1 MFISQKQLE
10 RAAFFFPVR
19 ETTRSPAILFE
30 LALGLAFIEATI
42 WTAATTQRVLFWI
55 SAAWFLIAGVLAIRR
70 GEPTGL
76 KAPPLRLA
84 LAVTGLTSLL
94 AALILIAAATL
105 HTVHGLFGTRAPLLH
120 ASAYLIWALVQQY
133 IQQSFFFVRI
143 EQLIGNRPL
152 ASFMTAL
159 LFGLVHLPSP
169 VLTPVTF
176 FGGWVLSE
184 LFRRYRSLWPLAFA
198 HGVIG
203 LTLAVAVPDQIHHHM
218 RVGLGYL
225 RYR

>member
-1 MFISQKQLE
+1 
-10 RAAFFFPVR
+10 VR
-19 ETTRSPAILFE
+19 ETTGSRANAFE
-30 LALGLAFIEATI
+30 IALGLAFIEATI
-42 WTAATTQRVLFWI
+42 WTATNTQRVLFWI
-55 SAAWFLIAGVLAIRR
+55 SAAWFLIAAILAVRR

-76 KAPPLRLA
+76 KAPHWRMA
-84 LAVTGLTSLL
+84 LVVAGLTLLL

-105 HTVHGLFGTRAPLLH
+105 HTLHGLFGSRAPILH
-120 ASAYLIWALVQQY
+120 TSAYLIWALVQQY

-143 EQLIGNRPL
+143 EQLMGNRPL
-152 ASFMTAL
+152 ASFLTAL
-159 LFGLVHLPSP
+159 LFGLVHLPNP

-176 FGGWVLSE
+176 LGGWILSE

-203 LTLAVAVPDQIHHHM
+203 LTIAVAVPDQIHHHM

>member
-1 MFISQKQLE
+1 M
-10 RAAFFFPVR
+10 R
-19 ETTRSPAILFE
+19 ETTGRHAIVFE
-30 LALGLAFIEATI
+30 IALGLAFIEATI
-42 WTAATTQRVLFWI
+42 WTAASVQRTLFWM
-55 SAAWFLIAGVLAIRR
+55 SAAWFLIAAVLAVKR

-76 KAPPLRLA
+76 KAPHWRMA
-84 LAVTGLTSLL
+84 MVVAGLTLL
-94 AALILIAAATL
+94 PAALVLIAAATL
-105 HTVHGLFGTRAPLLH
+105 HTLHGLFGTRAPLLH

-143 EQLIGNRPL
+143 EQLMGNRPF
-152 ASFMTAL
+152 ASFLTAL
-159 LFGLVHLPSP
+159 LFGLVHFPNP

-176 FGGWVLSE
+176 LGGWVLSE

-198 HGVIG
+198 HGVVG
-203 LTLAVAVPDQIHHHM
+203 LVIAVAVPDQIHHHM

>member
-1 MFISQKQLE
+1 MSYLK
-10 RAAFFFPVR
+10 AARKGCFLFSVR
-19 ETTRSPAILFE
+19 ETNGSRAIPFE
-30 LALGLAFIEATI
+30 LALGLACIEATI
-42 WTAATTQRVLFWI
+42 WTPAPCQRVLFWI
-55 SAAWFLIAGVLAIRR
+55 SAAWFLIAAVLAVRR

-76 KAPPLRLA
+76 KAPPWRMA
-84 LAVTGLTSLL
+84 LAVIGLTALL
-94 AALILIAAATL
+94 AALILIAAAIL
-105 HTVHGLFGTRAPLLH
+105 HTLHGLFGTRVPLLH

-133 IQQSFFFVRI
+133 IQQSFFLVRI
-143 EQLIGNRPL
+143 EQLTGNRPL

-159 LFGLVHLPSP
+159 LFSLVHLPNP

-176 FGGWVLSE
+176 LGGWLLSE

-225 RYR
+225 HYR

>member
-1 MFISQKQLE
+1 MREIIGS
-10 RAAFFFPVR
+10 RAIV
-19 ETTRSPAILFE
+19 FE
-30 LALGLAFIEATI
+30 MALGLAFIEATI
-42 WTAATTQRVLFWI
+42 WTAASTQHVLFWI
-55 SAAWFLIAGVLAIRR
+55 SAAWFLIAAVLAVRR

-76 KAPPLRLA
+76 QPPPLRMA
-84 LAVTGLTSLL
+84 LIVTGLTLLL
-94 AALILIAAATL
+94 AAMVLIAAATL
-105 HTVHGLFGTRAPLLH
+105 HTLHGLFGTRAPFLH
-120 ASAYLIWALVQQY
+120 ASAYLVWALVQQY

-152 ASFMTAL
+152 ASFLTAL
-159 LFGLVHLPSP
+159 LFGLVHIPNP
-169 VLTPVTF
+169 VLMPVTF
-176 FGGWVLSE
+176 LGGWVLSE

-203 LTLAVAVPDQIHHHM
+203 LVIAVAVPDQMHHHM

>member
-1 MFISQKQLE
+1 M
-10 RAAFFFPVR
+10 R
-19 ETTRSPAILFE
+19 ETTGSRAIVFE
-30 LALGLAFIEATI
+30 MALGFAFIEATI

-55 SAAWFLIAGVLAIRR
+55 SAAWFLIAAVLAIRR
-70 GEPTGL
+70 GEPAGL
-76 KAPPLRLA
+76 KAPPWRMA
-84 LAVTGLTSLL
+84 LLVTGLTSLL

-105 HTVHGLFGTRAPLLH
+105 HALHGLFGTRAPLLH
-120 ASAYLIWALVQQY
+120 ACAYLIWALVQQY

-143 EQLIGNRPL
+143 EQLMGNRPL
-152 ASFMTAL
+152 ASFMTAI
-159 LFGLVHLPSP
+159 LFGLVHLPNP
-169 VLTPVTF
+169 VLTLVTF
-176 FGGWVLSE
+176 FGGWLLSE

-203 LTLAVAVPDQIHHHM
+203 LTLAVAVPDHIHHHM